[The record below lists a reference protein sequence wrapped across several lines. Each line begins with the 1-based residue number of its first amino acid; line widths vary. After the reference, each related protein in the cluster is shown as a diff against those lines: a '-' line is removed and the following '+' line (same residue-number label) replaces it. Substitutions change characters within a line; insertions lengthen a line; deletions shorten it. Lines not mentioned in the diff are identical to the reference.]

1 MELLANG
8 LLMPD
13 HQEIKDPCQLGET
26 SVVSLMML
34 QMSEDVPMKAQHD
47 LHLRNINYRS
57 ASVRFFVI

>member
-1 MELLANG
+1 MELMANG

-26 SVVSLMML
+26 SVVILMML

-47 LHLRNINYRS
+47 LRLRNIHYRS
-57 ASVRFFVI
+57 ASVRFFVT